1 MWPQVNLIWD
11 KEINNND
18 VAVTWQFPFSAA
30 RKKKNKWG
38 WLLVYVSEGFFFKE
52 NERKLCHINIYK

>member
-38 WLLVYVSEGFFFKE
+38 WLLVYVSEGFFF
-52 NERKLCHINIYK
+52 